1 MLRFRFPHFAKNRGP
16 GYWLRSANIM
26 ASRRILRID
35 NSNEWR
41 YSYGPP
47 PASPDRSKSFSELLD
62 PDQSISKGFTFII
75 LGDTGEGDRSQY
87 SLLPLINYH
96 KPDFMIIIGDLANP
110 AGRIDKNNDRDRDD
124 YLAGFFEPYS
134 ELSIPIWSVPG
145 NHEYYSSGQGKEYYD
160 TFCTRRYASRWTEY
174 GLRFV
179 PQPGTYWELKDKN
192 VALTVIGID
201 TGKSGKLDGHKRLW
215 ATLPPDHQQYK
226 WLEERLTFADK
237 DEKDV
242 IILLHIPAL
251 RKQKHDKKVRL
262 KKLHNIIASHRC
274 VKYVICG
281 HEHNYELY
289 TARTFR
295 YYLEKKLKFSHIASD
310 AARYVINGGGGS
322 ALHSTVFKS
331 KKYPTKDLFPTAK
344 QWKDYANVGMKTI
357 AALKMDATLLGRVVS
372 LVKKDALADADD
384 YRYLSFIVVHVKKEK
399 GKKDLQYKVKPVWMK
414 DLRELFSHLHDGVV
428 DIIDKN
434 PPINKTKVKKE
445 CIQKAI

>member
-16 GYWLRSANIM
+16 GYWLRLPNLM

-62 PDQSISKGFTFII
+62 PAQSISNGFRFII

-110 AGRIDKNNDRDRDD
+110 AGRIDKSNDRDRDD

-134 ELSIPIWSVPG
+134 ELNVPIWSVPG
-145 NHEYYSSGQGKEYYD
+145 NHEYYSPGQGKEYYD
-160 TFCTRRYASRWTEY
+160 TFCTRKYASRWTEY

-179 PQPGTYWELKDKN
+179 PQPGTYWELKDQK
-192 VALTVIGID
+192 VPLVVIGID

-215 ATLPPDHQQYK
+215 TTLPPDHQQYK
-226 WLEERLTFADK
+226 WLEERLTFADRDGK
-237 DEKDV
+237 TV
-242 IILLHIPAL
+242 IVLFHIPAL
-251 RKQKHDKKVRL
+251 RKQKNVRKVRL

-295 YYLEKKLKFSHIASD
+295 AYIEKELKFSQIASNS
-310 AARYVINGGGGS
+310 ARYVINGGGGS

-331 KKYPTKDLFPTAK
+331 KKYPTKDLFPSAN
-344 QWKDYANVGMKTI
+344 QWKDYVTLGTKAI
-357 AALKMDATLLGRVVS
+357 AALGMDATLPGRVVS
-372 LVKKDALADADD
+372 LCNKDASADADD
-384 YRYLSFIVVHVKKEK
+384 YRYLSFIVVDVKKEK
-399 GKKDLQYKVKPVWMK
+399 GNNRLKPEVRPIFMADLKK
-414 DLRELFSHLHDGVV
+414 LFSHLHEG
-428 DIIDKN
+428 IINITDKKPQCN
-434 PPINKTKVKKE
+434 EMEVKK
-445 CIQKAI
+445 CIQDEI